1 MTFVK
6 NGQTTTR
13 SRGTRRL
20 KKIVALWAYV
30 TYKELGGIIRLD
42 PSFSDNLEINL
53 FVRSKIFDLQS
64 LVFDRSN
71 IQWTNIKRPTRRRR
85 FHWASIDWSKII
97 QTATVARTSTWQ
109 VNVETNYGVD
119 FETFRWNT
127 TLSTLFEKVFFF
139 KKMINSW
146 RSKTIKLLFS

>member
-85 FHWASIDWSKII
+85 FH
-97 QTATVARTSTWQ
+97 
-109 VNVETNYGVD
+109 
-119 FETFRWNT
+119 
-127 TLSTLFEKVFFF
+127 
-139 KKMINSW
+139 
-146 RSKTIKLLFS
+146 